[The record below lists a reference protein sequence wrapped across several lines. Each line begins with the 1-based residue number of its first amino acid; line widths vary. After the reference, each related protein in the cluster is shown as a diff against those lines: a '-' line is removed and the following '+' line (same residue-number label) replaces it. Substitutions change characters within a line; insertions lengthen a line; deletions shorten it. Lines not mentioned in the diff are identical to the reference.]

1 MKSGII
7 NLRKQIFNTLKEKAY
22 SYEGNLSGELI
33 EYKRNQSLLSNRDY
47 FQSNINELL
56 NSVSEASVIYL
67 GDFHTF
73 DQNIRNVLRIVKQLI
88 QNDQECI
95 ISLEMVAAKY
105 QIYID
110 SYLDGHIT
118 DLEFLES
125 IEYHDSWRFPW
136 SHYKEIFELAKKS
149 KIKVIGL
156 NIEGKLSQRDNFAAK
171 LIKDT
176 LKNNNISKVLVV
188 YGELHISN
196 NKIPKLVNFQNEYKQ
211 TIIHQNLDEVYWRQ
225 VENNEDIEFIKFS
238 DDEFCINSA
247 PPWIKYE
254 SMIYWYENLC
264 DDPDFDIHEYIIEKG
279 KKIFGDDTQDNF
291 SILCKQLILAC
302 NLNVS
307 NIDYENYNLYDHTRL
322 DFIESS
328 LLELDDI
335 EEIKFY
341 GSYIAKGFSFKL
353 PNKNS
358 YYCSSYSVNR
368 LAYLSGIHIFNTY
381 KEEQLDN
388 IPSIFRVKS
397 STQIVAIIYEYMF
410 AYFFSKIINPHRKC
424 SLYRDFIV
432 NQSQSKVFSINRSI
446 LDSTRLK
453 DIVDNNTIEDLIF
466 SSIDVGHVLGEYLY
480 QLTTNQ
486 AEQSE
491 QIKQL
496 LHNLKFDDFSFQA
509 TKKKILEN
517 FDYKQHL
524 KRYF

>member
-22 SYEGNLSGELI
+22 DYEGNLSSELV
-33 EYKRNQSLLSNRDY
+33 EYKANQSLLSSRDY
-47 FQSNINELL
+47 TQSNIDELL
-56 NSVSEASVIYL
+56 NSVNNASVIYL

-95 ISLEMVAAKY
+95 ISLEMVEAKY

-125 IEYHDSWRFPW
+125 IDYHDSWRFPW
-136 SHYKEIFELAKKS
+136 THYKEIFELAKKN

-156 NIEGKLSQRDNFAAK
+156 NTEGSLPQRDKFAAK

-176 LKNNNISKVLVV
+176 LKHNNISKVLVV

-196 NKIPKLVNFQNEYKQ
+196 NKIPKLVNFQEDYKQ
-211 TIIHQNLDEVYWRQ
+211 TIIHQNLDEVYWKQ
-225 VENNEDIEFIKFS
+225 VENNEEIKFIKFS

-291 SILCKQLILAC
+291 SILCKQLTNAC
-302 NLNVS
+302 GINIS
-307 NIDYENYNLYDHTRL
+307 NKEYDNYNLYDHTRL
-322 DFIESS
+322 DFIENS
-328 LLELDDI
+328 LLELNDI
-335 EEIKFY
+335 KEIEFY
-341 GSYIAKGFSFKL
+341 SSYIAKGFSFKL

-368 LAYLSGIHIFNTY
+368 LAYLSGMHIFNTY
-381 KEEQLDN
+381 KEDDLN
-388 IPSIFRVKS
+388 MIPSIFRVKS
-397 STQIVAIIYEYMF
+397 SKQVVAIVYEYMF

-424 SLYRDFIV
+424 PLYRDFITGQ
-432 NQSQSKVFSINRSI
+432 NKSKIFGINRSI
-446 LDSTRLK
+446 LDSTRLH
-453 DIVDNNTIEDLIF
+453 DIVENNTTEDLIF
-466 SSIDVGHVLGEYLY
+466 SAIDVGHVLGEYLY
-480 QLTTNQ
+480 KLTTNKP
-486 AEQSE
+486 EQSE

-496 LHNLKFDDFSFQA
+496 LDNLKFDDFSFQT
-509 TKKKILEN
+509 TKKRILEN
-517 FDYKQHL
+517 FEYKQHL